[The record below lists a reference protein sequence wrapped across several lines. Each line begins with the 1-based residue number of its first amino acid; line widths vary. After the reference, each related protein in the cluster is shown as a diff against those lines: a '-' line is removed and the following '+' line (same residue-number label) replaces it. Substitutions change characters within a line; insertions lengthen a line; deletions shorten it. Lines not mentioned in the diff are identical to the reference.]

1 MSDKL
6 SYNITAGEL
15 AACEKIP
22 RELETHANM
31 VYSSPATLSF
41 NSPGATGFGVKRAGL
56 VVPGSVMLLVA
67 PGCCGRN
74 TNLMEEMPEYEDRFF
89 YLLMDETD
97 LVTGRHL
104 TKIPKAVKEVRDHLE
119 SLGKPPSCVMIC
131 ITCVDALL
139 GTDMERVCKK
149 ASDDAGLPVRPCYMY
164 ALTREGRKPPMVYV
178 RESIYSMLQPAKK
191 EPATVNL
198 LGYFSP
204 LNDDSEIYDLL
215 KSAGVKKINEISRC
229 ADFDEYL
236 TMSGANFNLVL
247 DAQARLA
254 AQDMEKRLN
263 MPYIEMR
270 RMYQADR
277 VENQY
282 MSLAGATGA
291 VFDKTKLAFFKERA
305 LDAIREFKEVCPG
318 AAVAVGEMG
327 NADAFELSLA
337 LLRYGIDVPVIYGTV
352 TAEEMPFIRHIAEAS
367 PKTRI
372 YANLHPSMIW
382 HGYSDGDKAGQI
394 GSDINLTIGKDAA
407 YHHPGASHVLWSEEV
422 QPFGFAG
429 ITKLFV
435 QMKEAVS

>member
-1 MSDKL
+1 MAINKNKT
-6 SYNITAGEL
+6 SYSITAAGL
-15 AACEKIP
+15 AACEEIP
-22 RELETHANM
+22 NELKTHAHM

-56 VVPGSVMLLVA
+56 VVPGSVMLLVS

-74 TNLMEEMPEYEDRFF
+74 TNLMDEMPEYEDRFF

-104 TKIPKAVKEVRDHLE
+104 TKIPEAVREIKEHLKG
-119 SLGKPPSCVMIC
+119 LGKPPSCVMIC

-149 ASDDAGLPVRPCYMY
+149 ASDAADIPVRPCYMY

-178 RESIYSMLQPAKK
+178 RESIYSMLSKRPKVPTA
-191 EPATVNL
+191 VNL

-204 LNDDSEIYDLL
+204 LDDTSEIYDLL
-215 KSAGVKKINEISRC
+215 HSAGVRKINEISRC
-229 ADFDEYL
+229 ADYDEYL
-236 TMSGANFNLVL
+236 TMSEANFNLVL

-254 AQDMEKRLN
+254 AQDMEKRLG

-282 MSLAGATGA
+282 LSLSGAIGADFDIIQYKEKALEAVDAFTG
-291 VFDKTKLAFFKERA
+291 
-305 LDAIREFKEVCPG
+305 VCPD
-318 AAVAVGEMG
+318 ALVAVGEMG

-337 LLRYGIDVPVIYGTV
+337 LIRYGIRVPVIYGTV
-352 TAEEMPFIRHIAEAS
+352 TDEEIPFIRHIAELS
-367 PKTRI
+367 PDTRV

-382 HGYSDGDKAGQI
+382 HEADENAEI
-394 GSDINLTIGKDAA
+394 TLTIGKDAA
-407 YHHPGASHVLWSEEV
+407 YHHPDAAHVLWSEEI

-429 ITKLFV
+429 IEKLFT
-435 QMKEAVS
+435 QMKEAIG